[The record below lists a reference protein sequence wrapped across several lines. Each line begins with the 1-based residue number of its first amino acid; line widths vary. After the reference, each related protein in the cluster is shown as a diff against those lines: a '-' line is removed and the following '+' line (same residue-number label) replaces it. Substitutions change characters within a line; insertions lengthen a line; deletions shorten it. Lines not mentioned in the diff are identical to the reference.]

1 MPTSAVSLCAKVW
14 GSQGCFLIWIT
25 SYVWQLRIFHGG
37 ASGPL
42 FTDFSQIKKGGN
54 LGISNS
60 GRLSPQCPLAELA
73 VANSLP
79 LFLEAMSKQP
89 GHKGYIEIQIR
100 TGLTAFKSKNEV
112 GVETIYRR
120 TSSREGEQTEPAVPG
135 QGHKAPTSFTDQQ

>member
-1 MPTSAVSLCAKVW
+1 MCQGVGIPGLLSHMDHLLCLAQLSSASYLSMVVLVAPFSLTFPKLRKEGILA
-14 GSQGCFLIWIT
+14 SAIQG
-25 SYVWQLRIFHGG
+25 G
-37 ASGPL
+37 
-42 FTDFSQIKKGGN
+42 
-54 LGISNS
+54 
-60 GRLSPQCPLAELA
+60 CPCSAHQPKLA
-73 VANSLP
+73 VTNSPP
-79 LFLEAMSKQP
+79 LFLKAMSKQS